1 MRSILKKI
9 IPFAAAVC
17 IAALSGGYC
26 HAAPAIPEEVRI
38 GLFFQG
44 TQAGSVTIGAENGL
58 KIGAYNDGSFKMLCE
73 YNSNEKITVRKDAYY
88 VSSNG
93 DLKEYDPDSSQA
105 ASGEKTGPFHVQVGE
120 DCEDYAEAVR
130 QAEMMKQKGIP
141 AYPVYSGKWQV
152 WVGFY
157 SDSKTARSAI
167 TVGISAI
174 LGQGSY
180 SVIEPASNR
189 IILTDSGKN
198 TVLMFNGSTEKLR
211 IDPMGNDNE
220 ALFSLN
226 GKRYRGGLEAVRLAG
241 SDMTIINVVPFEQYL
256 YGVVPC
262 EIGAY
267 PAKEAIKAQA
277 VAARTYAMVSMG
289 QHGKLGF
296 DLCATQHCQVYG
308 GADKEAAACTNAV
321 NETKGK
327 IVTYDGR
334 PAQTLYFASSGGR
347 TEDSE
352 NVWGG
357 SFPYLKS
364 VEDKYELTNSANYYW
379 TKSYSNSE
387 LSNIIKSKGRDLGSI
402 TGVSVLQYT
411 AAGRALEVQVEG
423 TNDKYIYIR
432 EAFKSALGLKSGM
445 FTISTDADISARK
458 SDNATIKLQA
468 AGKKAVSSSGIK
480 TVGTNTKVTVMGAD
494 GVKKTFAAYPTGY
507 VFTGKGWGHGVGMS
521 QEGAMGMAEAGFTYD
536 QILEYYY
543 TGAKVE

>member
-1 MRSILKKI
+1 MRSVLKKI
-9 IPFAAAVC
+9 IPFAAVC

-26 HAAPAIPEEVRI
+26 NAATVIPEEVRI

-44 TQAGSVTIGAENGL
+44 TQVSSVTVDAENGL
-58 KIGAYNDGSFKMLCE
+58 EIGAYKNGSFKLLCE
-73 YNSNEKITVRKDAYY
+73 YNSNEKITVRKDTYY

-93 DLKEYDPDSSQA
+93 VLKEYDPSSSQA
-105 ASGEKTGPFHVQVGE
+105 ASGEKTGPFHVQVGG
-120 DCEDYAEAVR
+120 DCEDYAEAAR

-157 SDSKTARSAI
+157 SDSKTAKSAI

-189 IILTDSGKN
+189 IVLTDTSKN
-198 TVLMFNGSTEKLR
+198 AILMFNSGTEKLR
-211 IDPMGNDNE
+211 IDPMGNDDE

-226 GKRYRGGLEAVRLAG
+226 GKRYRGGLEAIRLEG
-241 SDMTIINVVPFEQYL
+241 SDMTIINVVAFEQYL
-256 YGVVPC
+256 YGVVPS

-277 VAARTYAMVSMG
+277 VAARTYAMVRMG
-289 QHGKLGF
+289 QHSKLEF

-308 GADKEAAACTNAV
+308 GAGKEAQACTNAV
-321 NETKGK
+321 DETKGK
-327 IVTYDGR
+327 IVTYDGK
-334 PAQTLYFASSGGR
+334 PAETVYSASSGGW

-402 TGVSVLQYT
+402 TGISVLRYT
-411 AAGRALEVQVEG
+411 AAGRALEVQVTG
-423 TNDKYIYIR
+423 TKDKYTYLR
-432 EAFKSALGLKSGM
+432 EAFKSALGLNSGM
-445 FTISTDADISARK
+445 FTISTDADITARK
-458 SDNATIKLQA
+458 SDNTRMKIQA

-480 TVGTNTKVTVMGAD
+480 AVGTNTKVTVMGAG